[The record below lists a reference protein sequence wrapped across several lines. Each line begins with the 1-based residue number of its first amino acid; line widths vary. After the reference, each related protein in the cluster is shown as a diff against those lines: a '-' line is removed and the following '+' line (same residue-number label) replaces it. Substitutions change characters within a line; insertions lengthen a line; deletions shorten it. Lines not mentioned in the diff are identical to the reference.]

1 MEITQSYL
9 DELIFTPKRITIK
22 PERNYQVI
30 NGSNRK
36 NFELV
41 SDKYNERFRV
51 FIRQNVTL
59 PEIYSIGLQLI
70 NNNFEENPILFR
82 CNGPHGGNKSIPE
95 HFVTHIHRAQLI
107 SVDIGL
113 FGIEKLNEACGEFQ
127 NRLFKDTAFDADTD
141 AALLKVMLAKE
152 GLIGGGMEED
162 ER

>member
-1 MEITQSYL
+1 MLVMEITQSYL

-95 HFVTHIHRAQLI
+95 HFVTHIHHAQLI

-113 FGIEKLNEACGEFQ
+113 FGIEKLNEACGEFSTLESAIYYFC
-127 NRLFKDTAFDADTD
+127 NTCNILDARTYFPECWEVPLFN
-141 AALLKVMLAKE
+141 
-152 GLIGGGMEED
+152 
-162 ER
+162 

>member
-51 FIRQNVTL
+51 FI
-59 PEIYSIGLQLI
+59 S
-70 NNNFEENPILFR
+70 
-82 CNGPHGGNKSIPE
+82 
-95 HFVTHIHRAQLI
+95 
-107 SVDIGL
+107 
-113 FGIEKLNEACGEFQ
+113 LN
-127 NRLFKDTAFDADTD
+127 L
-141 AALLKVMLAKE
+141 
-152 GLIGGGMEED
+152 
-162 ER
+162 